1 MTRDEAWAIVCEY
14 VKSESLR
21 KHMLAV
27 EACMREYA
35 RHYGEDEEQWATV
48 AVLHDFDF
56 EIHPT
61 LDEHPMGGA
70 PILRARGVPEDII
83 YSVLSHAD
91 HLQEQYPRRSQR
103 EHALVACDEL
113 SGLCTAVALVRPS
126 KSIFDVDVS
135 AVKKKWKDKAFAR
148 GVNRQEIERYTAE
161 LGVPV
166 DEHITRVLK
175 ALQDNADILGIR
187 GNSAWVSHKS

>member
-1 MTRDEAWAIVCEY
+1 MTRDDAWAIVCEY
-14 VKSESLR
+14 VKNESLR

-35 RHYGEDEEQWATV
+35 RHYGENEEEWATL

-61 LDEHPMGGA
+61 LDQHPQDGA
-70 PILRARGVPEDII
+70 AILRGRGVPEDII
-83 YSVLSHAD
+83 YSILSHAD
-91 HLQEQYPRRSQR
+91 HLQDQFPRRALR
-103 EHALVACDEL
+103 ERALVACDEL

-126 KSIFDVDVS
+126 KSIFDVDVP
-135 AVKKKWKDKAFAR
+135 AVKKKWKEKGFAR

-161 LGVPV
+161 LDVPM
-166 DEHITRVLK
+166 DEHIARVVK
-175 ALQDNADILGIR
+175 ALQDNADALGIR
-187 GNSAWVSHKS
+187 GNSDRAKA